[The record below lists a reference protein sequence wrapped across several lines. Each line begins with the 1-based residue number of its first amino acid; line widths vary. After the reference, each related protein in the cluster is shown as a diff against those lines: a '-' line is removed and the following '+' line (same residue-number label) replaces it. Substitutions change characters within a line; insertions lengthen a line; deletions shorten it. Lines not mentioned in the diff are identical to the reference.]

1 MRHEGGP
8 GMGEF
13 PHFTQADGPSDWA
26 PLRSGLWPARHP
38 LSPLSPSR
46 GCCRGLARGPGRG
59 YAGQMSPAAAAVP
72 PPGQRSDPSGTAE
85 LLCALSYGSGLAIAE
100 RMEHGT
106 NTAFVGTQLG
116 RALGLDDQDLEA
128 VFYGALIKD
137 VGCSAC
143 GAVLAPF
150 FADEELAPRLD
161 LNLVDMHSPRS
172 MLAWVKTQV
181 RLDPA
186 LPARIT
192 RLAAFAAHCGPLT
205 HEAMAAHC
213 EIAADFAARLG
224 FGPHVQEAVRYQW
237 ERHDG
242 RGAAFHQRADAIPR
256 PAQVLHVALLADVAR
271 DLAGTQQAASMV
283 RQRAGSY
290 FAPDVAEAYL
300 DLASGL
306 WPPGDDPV
314 PLAEVLA
321 CDPGTAADAL
331 PGDRRLAV
339 CEALADFADL
349 KSARRGSHSHT
360 VARLAAGTAAQ
371 LGLGEA
377 EQDRV
382 HRAALV
388 HDLGKIAVP
397 YRLLERADDD
407 TGTLLRPGRAAALSE
422 PVRLHPYYAQRILA
436 RVHPLADLAADVSAH
451 HERLDGSGYP
461 FGLHGQG
468 VPVGAQVLA
477 AADTW
482 AERARDGTPD
492 LTDEDG
498 LDPACVAA
506 LQSCATPGL
515 RHQRPRSRH
524 VSALPVLSSR
534 ELQVLRLLTD
544 GASNPD
550 ISKALYIS
558 RRTTEH
564 HVEHILTK
572 LGVTSRTAAVAYA
585 LTHELLT

>member
-1 MRHEGGP
+1 
-8 GMGEF
+8 MGEF
-13 PHFTQADGPSDWA
+13 PYFAKRPGHLDGPLA
-26 PLRSGLWPARHP
+26 IRSWPRMPPVLIADHEADAGDRGLW
-38 LSPLSPSR
+38 L
-46 GCCRGLARGPGRG
+46 GGLGGG
-59 YAGQMSPAAAAVP
+59 YAGQMSSAAAAVP
-72 PPGQRSDPSGTAE
+72 PPGQRSGPSGLAE
-85 LLCALSYGSGLAIAE
+85 LLCALSYGSGLAVAE

-106 NTAFVGTQLG
+106 NTAFVGMQLG
-116 RALGLDDQDLEA
+116 RVLGLGAQDLEA

-137 VGCSAC
+137 VGCGAC

-172 MLAWVKTQV
+172 MLAWVKTQM

-186 LPARIT
+186 LPARLT

-213 EIAADFAARLG
+213 EIAADFADRLG
-224 FGPHVQEAVRYQW
+224 FGAHVRNAVYYQW

-242 RGAAFHQRADAIPR
+242 RGAAFHQRGETIPR
-256 PAQVLHVALLADVAR
+256 PAQVLHVALAADVAR
-271 DLAGTQQAASMV
+271 GLAGAPEAAAMI
-283 RQRAGSY
+283 RQRAGTY

-300 DLASGL
+300 DLAGGL

-314 PLAEVLA
+314 PLTDLFS

-349 KSARRGSHSHT
+349 KSAQRGPHSHT
-360 VARLAAGTAAQ
+360 VASLAAQAAAG
-371 LGLGEA
+371 LGLPQG
-377 EQDRV
+377 EQDRL

-397 YRLLERADDD
+397 YRLLEQAADD
-407 TGTLLRPGRAAALSE
+407 TGAPTQPGRTATLSE
-422 PVRLHPYYAQRILA
+422 PVRLHPHYAQRILA
-436 RVHPLADLAADVSAH
+436 RVRPLADLATDVGAH

-461 FGLHGQG
+461 LGLATGS
-468 VPVGAQVLA
+468 VPIGARVLA
-477 AADTW
+477 AADAW
-482 AERARDGTPD
+482 AERGRDGPPD
-492 LTDEDG
+492 LTCEDG

-506 LQSCATPGL
+506 LRSCAAPS
-515 RHQRPRSRH
+515 SRH
-524 VSALPVLSSR
+524 HRQRSGPASTLPALSSR
-534 ELQVLRLLTD
+534 ELEVLQLLAD

-572 LGVTSRTAAVAYA
+572 LDVTSRTAAVAYA
-585 LTHELLT
+585 FTHELLP

>member
-1 MRHEGGP
+1 
-8 GMGEF
+8 
-13 PHFTQADGPSDWA
+13 
-26 PLRSGLWPARHP
+26 
-38 LSPLSPSR
+38 
-46 GCCRGLARGPGRG
+46 
-59 YAGQMSPAAAAVP
+59 MSSAAAAVP
-72 PPGQRSDPSGTAE
+72 PPGQRSGPSGTAE
-85 LLCALSYGSGLAIAE
+85 LLCALSYGSGLALAE

-106 NTAFVGTQLG
+106 NTAFAGMRLG
-116 RALGLDDQDLEA
+116 RALGLSARDLEA

-150 FADEELAPRLD
+150 FPDEELAPRLD

-172 MLAWVKTQV
+172 MLAWVTAQM
-181 RLDPA
+181 RLNPA
-186 LPARIT
+186 LPTRIT
-192 RLAAFAAHCGPLT
+192 RLAGFAVRCGPLT

-224 FGPHVQEAVRYQW
+224 FGPHVQQAVHYQW

-242 RGAAFHQRADAIPR
+242 RGAAFHWRAEAIPR

-271 DLAGTQQAASMV
+271 GLAGAPQAAAMV
-283 RQRAGSY
+283 RQRAGTY

-300 DLASGL
+300 DLADDL

-314 PLAEVLA
+314 PLAEVFS
-321 CDPGTAADAL
+321 CDPGTPADAL
-331 PGDRRLAV
+331 PGDQRLAV

-349 KSARRGSHSHT
+349 KSARRGPHSHT
-360 VARLAAGTAAQ
+360 VASLAAQAAAG
-371 LGLGEA
+371 LGLPPG
-377 EQDRV
+377 EQDRLR
-382 HRAALV
+382 RAALV

-397 YRLLERADDD
+397 YRLLEQAADD
-407 TGTLLRPGRAAALSE
+407 TGVPARSGRRAALPE
-422 PVRLHPYYAQRILA
+422 PVRLHPHYAQRILS
-436 RVHPLADLAADVSAH
+436 RVGPLADLATDVGAH

-461 FGLHGQG
+461 LGLAG
-468 VPVGAQVLA
+468 PDIPAGARVLA

-482 AERARDGTPD
+482 AERARGGPPD
-492 LTDEDG
+492 LTDQDG
-498 LDPACVAA
+498 LDLACVAA
-506 LQSCATPGL
+506 LHSGTAPSSRP
-515 RHQRPRSRH
+515 RHQRTGPTP
-524 VSALPVLSSR
+524 ALPALSSR
-534 ELQVLRLLTD
+534 ELEVLQLLTD

-550 ISKALYIS
+550 ISKALFIS

-585 LTHELLT
+585 LTHRLLP

>member
-1 MRHEGGP
+1 
-8 GMGEF
+8 
-13 PHFTQADGPSDWA
+13 
-26 PLRSGLWPARHP
+26 
-38 LSPLSPSR
+38 
-46 GCCRGLARGPGRG
+46 
-59 YAGQMSPAAAAVP
+59 MSSAAAAVP
-72 PPGQRSDPSGTAE
+72 PPGQRSGPSYTAE
-85 LLCALSYGSGLAIAE
+85 LLCALSYGSGLAVAE
-100 RMEHGT
+100 RIEHGT
-106 NTAFVGTQLG
+106 NTAFVGMHLG
-116 RALGLDDQDLEA
+116 HALGLAAQDLEA

-137 VGCSAC
+137 VGCGAC

-172 MLAWVKTQV
+172 MLAWAKTQM

-213 EIAADFAARLG
+213 EIAADFAGRLG
-224 FGPHVQEAVRYQW
+224 FGPHVQETVHYQW
-237 ERHDG
+237 ERYDG
-242 RGAAFHQRADAIPR
+242 RGKAFHRRADAIPR

-271 DLAGTQQAASMV
+271 SLSDAQQAAALV
-283 RQRAGSY
+283 RQRAGTY

-300 DLASGL
+300 DLAAAL

-314 PLAEVLA
+314 PLAEVLC
-321 CDPGTAADAL
+321 CDPGTAAAAF
-331 PGDRRLAV
+331 PADRRLAV

-349 KSARRGSHSHT
+349 KTPQRGPHSHA
-360 VARLAAGTAAQ
+360 VASLAARAAAG
-371 LGLGEA
+371 LGLPQD
-377 EQDRV
+377 EQDRL
-382 HRAALV
+382 RLAALV

-397 YRLLERADDD
+397 YRLLDKAGDD
-407 TGTLLRPGRAAALSE
+407 TGAPSRTANTAALPE
-422 PVRLHPYYAQRILA
+422 PVRLHPHYAQRILS
-436 RVHPLADLAADVSAH
+436 RVRPLADLAADVGAH

-461 FGLHGQG
+461 LGLTAGS
-468 VPVGAQVLA
+468 VPIGARLLA

-482 AERARDGTPD
+482 AERVSGGIPD

-506 LQSCATPGL
+506 LHSCATPSPEHH
-515 RHQRPRSRH
+515 RHRSGPAR
-524 VSALPVLSSR
+524 VLPALSSR
-534 ELQVLRLLTD
+534 ELEVLQLLAD

-550 ISKALYIS
+550 ISKALFIS
-558 RRTTEH
+558 RRTAEH

-585 LTHELLT
+585 FTHELLSLTCRVMEGAMPRQARVAGRPHASMRLWGRTGRRAAAGPLGKLEQRAAAARRRLTASSLGAG